1 MIIKVKY
8 CGYCRKDGT
17 YNEVTFD
24 TETKRFT
31 NWSETH
37 LEFADPYRAFVE
49 AKISGDVDYLRRK
62 LFQDGYTCVD

>member
-1 MIIKVKY
+1 MIIKVGY

-37 LEFADPYRAFVE
+37 PEFAYPYLVFVE
-49 AKISGDVDYLRRK
+49 ARISADVDYLRGK
-62 LFQDGYTCVD
+62 LIEDGYEEV